1 MAQQLLTL
9 TEIRTLLARQADD
22 ETVHEDQVISLEG
35 GKRLL
40 ETVALPEV
48 QASEVGVSDVVSSV
62 RSIMA
67 SEMAA
72 QREVS
77 QPAVL
82 IQAQGNQHNSFS
94 KHFTNLLI
102 SRCRA
107 CPAGN
112 ERGAPRGTPP
122 SSPP

>member
-22 ETVHEDQVISLEG
+22 ETVQEDQVISLEG

-94 KHFTNLLI
+94 QHFTNLLI
-102 SRCRA
+102 GRCRA